1 MVVQQMWD
9 KHSVMLQ
16 LPHVQQDMLRHFRS
30 VSSPSPPPAT
40 RDILNL
46 SYRTRRRN
54 ITTIDEF
61 VAMKN
66 QDRRS
71 LVRVLSD
78 EDYLDVMAV
87 CSSFPHIHL
96 TTETQGKA

>member
-1 MVVQQMWD
+1 
-9 KHSVMLQ
+9 
-16 LPHVQQDMLRHFRS
+16 
-30 VSSPSPPPAT
+30 
-40 RDILNL
+40 
-46 SYRTRRRN
+46 
-54 ITTIDEF
+54 
-61 VAMKN
+61 MKN

-96 TTETQGKA
+96 TTETQGKAQLAFVMVWSWVVVFM

>member
-1 MVVQQMWD
+1 MW
-9 KHSVMLQ
+9 HTV
-16 LPHVQQDMLRHFRS
+16 PC
-30 VSSPSPPPAT
+30 
-40 RDILNL
+40 DILTL

-54 ITTIDEF
+54 ITTVDEF

-87 CSSFPHIHL
+87 CSNFPHIDL
-96 TTETQGKA
+96 NTETQGEALFPVGLGHGSLCSCSDGR